1 MKVLDVEALKVSS
14 KSNPN
19 SVAGAIAG
27 MIKEYDKV
35 ELQTVGAG
43 ALNQAIKAVA
53 IARGYVA
60 PVGINL
66 ICIPAFVDINIDEE
80 DRTGIKIIVKKGE

>member
-1 MKVLDVEALKVSS
+1 MEILKISS

-27 MIKEYDKV
+27 LVKEN
-35 ELQTVGAG
+35 ERAEMQAIGAG

-60 PVGINL
+60 PTGVDL
-66 ICIPAFVDINIDEE
+66 VCVPAFAEVQVEGE
-80 DRTGIKIIVKKGE
+80 DRTGIKIVVESRA